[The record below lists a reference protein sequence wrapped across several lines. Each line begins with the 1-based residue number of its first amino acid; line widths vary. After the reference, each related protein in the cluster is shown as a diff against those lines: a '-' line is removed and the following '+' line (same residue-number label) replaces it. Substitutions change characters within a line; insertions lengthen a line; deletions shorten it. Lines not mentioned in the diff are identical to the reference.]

1 MSAPCKYS
9 QPQPSRVGGAL
20 VLHPFGGGGEAGT
33 ASKIDQR
40 AHEGAVVLGA
50 DEVFHEGAVDLD
62 HVDAELAQVAERGVA
77 GAEIVDGDAAA
88 EIFDARE
95 AARLVTSSMPAL
107 SVISTIR
114 RTATPARVR
123 KSEPSPARQSGSWS
137 RPARR

>member
-95 AARLVTSSMPAL
+95 AARLVTSSMAAL

-114 RTATPARVR
+114 RSAAGCRSPP
-123 KSEPSPARQSGSWS
+123 PSHR
-137 RPARR
+137 